1 MAQLRENRLALVEQM
16 GPRLGYAATSRALEV
31 ARASLYRRKAIRVP
45 KVSTPRPAPPRALDA
60 QERQAVLEVLHSPR
74 FVDSAP
80 AQVHA
85 TLLDEGHYLCST
97 RTMYRILEA
106 AGQLRERRDQLTHPR
121 YARPELLATGPNQ
134 LWSWD
139 ITKLRAHRKWT
150 YFYLYVM
157 LDVFSRY
164 VIGWMLAERESDSL
178 GATLI
183 ETACAR
189 EGIKPHQL
197 TVHSDRGPSM
207 RSKCVAELLAD
218 LGVTKTH
225 SRPHVSND
233 NPYSE
238 SQFKTLKYRPD
249 FPDRFGSAQD
259 ARGWCRG
266 FFPWYNHAHRHSGIA
281 WLTPADVHRGRAE
294 RILARRAA
302 VLEAASLRHPERF
315 VMGPARVARLPEA
328 VWINKPLTDPEPQQG
343 GYHGSSDSEISRPG
357 ASQGPSF
364 PPTHTSRSDFAS
376 ITPQLALTPSSPKN
390 RAMTSSVVQ

>member
-16 GPRLGYAATSRALEV
+16 GPRLGYAATCRALEV
-31 ARASLYRRKAIRVP
+31 ARASLYRRKTARLP
-45 KVSTPRPAPPRALDA
+45 RARTPRTAPPRALDP
-60 QERQAVLEVLHSPR
+60 QERQAVLEVLQSPR

-85 TLLDEGHYLCST
+85 TLLDEGTYLCAT

-106 AGQLRERRDQLTHPR
+106 AGQVRERRDQLVHPV
-121 YARPELLATGPNQ
+121 YARPELLATRPNQ

-139 ITKLRAHRKWT
+139 ITKLRAHQKWS

-164 VIGWMLAERESDSL
+164 ITGWMLAERESDSL
-178 GATLI
+178 AATLI
-183 ETACAR
+183 ETACTR
-189 EGIKPHQL
+189 EGIRPHQL

-218 LGVTKTH
+218 LDVTRTH

-259 ARGWCRG
+259 ARAWCRA
-266 FFPWYNHAHRHSGIA
+266 FFPWYNDVHRHSGIA
-281 WLTPADVHRGRAE
+281 WLTPADVHHGRAE
-294 RILARRAA
+294 QTLARRAA
-302 VLEAASLRHPERF
+302 VLDAASLRHPERF
-315 VMGPARVARLPEA
+315 VKGTARIARLPEA
-328 VWINKPLTDPEPQQG
+328 VWINKPVIDLEQQQG

-357 ASQGPSF
+357 ASQGPSS
-364 PPTHTSRSDFAS
+364 PPTDPSCSVLVS

-390 RAMTSSVVQ
+390 RAMTSLVVQ